1 MIGYNFLNR
10 REKKIVNI
18 LSISKA
24 NLTEDLKQQT
34 INKVLE
40 INMSLV
46 IIYKNE

>member
-10 REKKIVNI
+10 REKNIVNK

-34 INKVLE
+34 INKMLE

>member
-10 REKKIVNI
+10 REKNIVNI